1 MINPDREMKANFM
14 MIAEIFE
21 PEPKCSI
28 YKLGLQTSISSSRNV
43 NHYITNPLK
52 QKGVCESP
60 RIFQQRRSRGGLT

>member
-1 MINPDREMKANFM
+1 MINPDRDMKANFM

-52 QKGVCESP
+52 PKEYVSHQGYSSRESHVEV
-60 RIFQQRRSRGGLT
+60 